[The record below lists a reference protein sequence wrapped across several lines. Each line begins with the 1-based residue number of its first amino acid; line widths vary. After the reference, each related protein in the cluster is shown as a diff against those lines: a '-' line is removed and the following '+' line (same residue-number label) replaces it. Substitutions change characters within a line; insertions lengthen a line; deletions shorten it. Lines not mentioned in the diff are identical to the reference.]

1 MSVRLVRQLLVFA
14 TLLVAAC
21 RVDAQQI
28 AYAADLGGEMDSV
41 SRASI
46 TREITLARDRGLPVE
61 ALVAKVR
68 EGRLKRATGTR
79 IRVAVVALARR
90 LDSARAGLGPN
101 STAEELAAG
110 ADALAAGSD
119 VSSLRTLRAAAT
131 HSVAAPI
138 GTFAQLL
145 ASGVERARALT
156 MVLTLLRRNAT
167 PAQLLALGNLV
178 ESDVVAGIQPD
189 ESAAFR
195 LRSIESQSLLSGDK
209 VTLAAP
215 PAGNQ
220 YTPSRPTPPPTR
232 RP

>member
-1 MSVRLVRQLLVFA
+1 MNIVRVSRLLALA
-14 TLLVAAC
+14 TLLVVA
-21 RVDAQQI
+21 RRTEAQQI
-28 AYAADLGGEMDSV
+28 AYAADLGAEMDSV

-68 EGRLKRATGTR
+68 EGRLKRANGLR
-79 IRVAVVALARR
+79 IHVAVVALARR

-101 STAEELAAG
+101 STPEELAAG
-110 ADALAAGSD
+110 ADAIAAGGD
-119 VSSLRTLRAAAT
+119 VSSLRTLRAAT
-131 HSVAAPI
+131 TRSVAAPV

-156 MVLTLLRRNAT
+156 MVVNLLHRNAT

-178 ESDVVAGIQPD
+178 ESDVVAGIRPD
-189 ESAAFR
+189 EAAAFR
-195 LRSIESQSLLSGDK
+195 LRAIEGMSILSGDK
-209 VTLAAP
+209 VEVAAP
-215 PAGNQ
+215 APVTQPPATQ
-220 YTPSRPTPPPTR
+220 SQPPKR